1 MPVKTKGG
9 IQTQKISIDFGL
21 GVDEFTDRKLVKEG
35 KLLKAENISFTKAK
49 TIAKRNGF
57 SPLSNLDISGEI
69 IQEPKKICSF
79 REKPVVFSEEKVYNK
94 IDTEYQSNAV
104 AWRDSKNFHFP
115 THVNTDGIMQLP
127 PSGVTQTASSFSLGS
142 AIIDT
147 KNVKCTVVGSRVS
160 FGLDILVEDYEN
172 NEVLHSSKIGGEH
185 DPNRF
190 LVGSV
195 KVIPFKSF
203 GGDPDR
209 FIIFYQEAAWE
220 YDVLKP
226 TIKTSFRVAT
236 VRLNSMT
243 EVSVTEE
250 GDMFNYFSMS
260 PYNVFTKYLGS
271 FGGAVYAYDF
281 DVLYD
286 EENAHIFF
294 VFCAQYNGSDPF
306 TGGRQRMVFFRVEQA
321 VGTTD
326 FLGRYIAFHDW
337 PSPELIL
344 PLPWWDFR
352 SHFKVSLIKKIF
364 TAPEPKLGCAIYN
377 NYDPSGGTN
386 NSPLV
391 QIYEIDSVPPDIPP
405 NQPPSVADNKTI
417 KYGDGLDT
425 ISSDTFPSDYR
436 CTEIKYHEP
445 NITIYGGK
453 EKKHLFLSF
462 MDMEPSYNPPDP
474 DDDPTIFSGPEAY
487 TSYSYID
494 DIDFI
499 AGTAITTDIDIL
511 PFTKIAASPIDFSY
525 GGDDPNVTNDY
536 LLIPVYK
543 KRNLLQYEGDRF
555 GDIYIL
561 SYNVGV
567 GKVSID
573 ASEIEGHCIAKTLS
587 GSAYGSFK
595 DPTMTPEA
603 FLSKGNM
610 IFDSISYASTSEI
623 SASRCIIGLGTNF
636 EAVEMGDSLYTSGGF
651 LKVFNGRSYVEN
663 NFHFPPIV
671 ESIEF
676 GSSFEHGFY
685 DFKKTLANTNGTGE
699 IIFDNVESSEHPS
712 YEFIF
717 CYEWTDENGT
727 LHRSA
732 PSEIIFGRMQE
743 DVEIRGGS
751 SPGDAY
757 IKFKINGFP
766 LTLTEKSN
774 AVLKA
779 YRTLNLTGERS
790 PGTPGEFFLDGVS
803 DVETI
808 STSEIVT
815 TASLT
820 VVHQFNKKDTSIGMN
835 DTIYTSKGEL
845 ANIPPPPAQD
855 IGIHDGRLFALS
867 SENPN
872 RIFYSKPNIQKT
884 SLEFSDE
891 LYLNSMEKGG
901 DIRAIGSIMGKL
913 FMFKEN
919 LIAVSYGSPKNEKG
933 ENGGY
938 SASSTYTH
946 TMGCSN
952 PRSVISTGNG
962 LYFQFGGDLY
972 MIDRSLQVKWV
983 GAPVDDSDDVDI
995 IAAIH
1000 VGDSDE
1006 IRFMSR
1012 EHTLVFNVLFKQ
1024 WSKFTN
1030 RAVSAALVRGVLH
1043 YINIGGELS
1052 EVLYED
1058 KSSYGDSD
1066 VPVLTDI
1073 ETAWINLAGPQGFQ
1087 RLRNILFLGELYQD
1101 TTFDI
1106 QLFYDYNRYPSE
1118 TITVNASD
1126 IASLEVFGGEVT
1138 WGAPTPDGYA
1148 YFGGTNLD
1156 HIFQF
1161 RLKPKIQKCESI
1173 KIKIVEPPRLS
1184 VTKGY
1189 ALNNM
1194 TLEIASKKSAY
1205 KLKESKTI

>member
-1 MPVKTKGG
+1 MPVKTK
-9 IQTQKISIDFGL
+9 KISIDFGL

-79 REKPVVFSEEKVYNK
+79 REKPVIFSEEKVYNK
-94 IDTEYQSNAV
+94 IDSEYQSNAI
-104 AWRDSKNFHFP
+104 AWRDSENFHFP
-115 THVNTDGIMQLP
+115 TRVSTDGIMQLNNDGYNISTP
-127 PSGVTQTASSFSLGS
+127 KDFSLGS

-147 KNVKCTVVGSRVS
+147 HNIKCTAVGSNVS
-160 FGLDILVEDYEN
+160 FGLDILVEDYNN
-172 NEVLHSSKIGGEH
+172 NEVLHSSRIGGTSS
-185 DPNRF
+185 PNSF
-190 LVGSV
+190 IAGSV
-195 KVIPFKSF
+195 RVIPFKSF
-203 GGDPDR
+203 GGEPDR
-209 FIIFYQEAAWE
+209 FLIFYQEAGWE
-220 YDVLKP
+220 YEVSKP
-226 TIKTSFRVAT
+226 TIKTSLRMAT

-243 EVSVTEE
+243 DISVTEE

-260 PYNVFTKYLGS
+260 PYSVFTAGQGS
-271 FGGAVYAYDF
+271 GGGAEYAYDF

-286 EENAHIFF
+286 EENSHVF
-294 VFCAQYNGSDPF
+294 VAFCAGYNDPVL
-306 TGGRQRMVFFRVEQA
+306 GLRQRMVFLRAEQA
-321 VGTTD
+321 AGTTD
-326 FLGRYIAFHDW
+326 FLGRYISFDDW
-337 PSPELIL
+337 PAPDLVL
-344 PLPWWDFR
+344 PISWWSFR
-352 SHFKVSLIKKIF
+352 DHFRISLIKKIA

-377 NYDPSGGTN
+377 NYDPAGGAN
-386 NSPLV
+386 NFPRV
-391 QIYEIDSVPPDIPP
+391 QVFEVESVPPDIPP
-405 NQPPSVADNKTI
+405 TQPPLVNDNMPI
-417 KYGDGLDT
+417 KIGSGLDL
-425 ISSDTFPSDYR
+425 ISNETFPVNYR
-436 CTEIKYHEP
+436 CTDVKYHEP
-445 NITIYGGK
+445 NITIYGGN

-462 MDMEPSYNPPDP
+462 IDMEPPPDP
-474 DDDPTIFSGPEAY
+474 DLDPTIFSGPEAY
-487 TSYSYID
+487 TSYSYITD
-494 DIDFI
+494 MNFSLNTRVI
-499 AGTAITTDIDIL
+499 TDIDIL
-511 PFTKIAASPIDFSY
+511 PFTKIAASPIDAFY
-525 GGDDPNVTNDY
+525 GGDDPDITNDY
-536 LLIPVYK
+536 LIIPMYK
-543 KRNLLQYEGDRF
+543 KKNLIQYTGDRF
-555 GDIYIL
+555 GEIYIA
-561 SYNVGV
+561 SYRVGV
-567 GKVSID
+567 GKVPID
-573 ASEIEGHCIAKTLS
+573 ASEIKGHCIAKMLS
-587 GSAYGSFK
+587 GSAYGSFD
-595 DPTMTPEA
+595 DPSMTPKA
-603 FLSKGNM
+603 FLDEGKM
-610 IFDSISYASTSEI
+610 IFDTISYSSPSEI
-623 SASRCIIGLGTNF
+623 SISRCSAELGADF

-663 NFHFPPIV
+663 NFHFSPII
-671 ESIEF
+671 ESIHF
-676 GSSFEHGFY
+676 GSSFDTGFY
-685 DFKKTLANTNGTGE
+685 GFKKTLANPNGTSE
-699 IIFDNVESSEHPS
+699 MVFDDVAESEHPS

-732 PSEIIFGRMQE
+732 PSEIVFGRME
-743 DVEIRGGS
+743 V
-751 SPGDAY
+751 DAV
-757 IKFKINGFP
+757 IGFTGNHSITFNINGFP
-766 LTLTEKSN
+766 STLTEKRN
-774 AVLKA
+774 ILLKA
-779 YRTLNLTGERS
+779 YRTLNLTGEQA
-790 PGTPGEFFLDGVS
+790 PGTPGEFFLDG
-803 DVETI
+803 
-808 STSEIVT
+808 STKVDNIEGNLILT
-815 TASLT
+815 TDNL
-820 VVHQFNKKDTSIGMN
+820 VVPYLFSKHDTQIGMN

-855 IGIHDGRLFALS
+855 ISVHDGRLFALS

-891 LYLNSMEKGG
+891 LYLNSMEQGG
-901 DIRAIGSIMGKL
+901 DVKAIGSMMGKL

-938 SASSTYTH
+938 SASSNYAH

-952 PRSVISTGNG
+952 SRSVISTGNG

-972 MIDRSLQVKWV
+972 MIDRSLQIQWV
-983 GAPVDDSDDVDI
+983 GAPVDDSDDIDI

-1006 IRFMSR
+1006 IRFMSE

-1030 RAVSAALVRGVLH
+1030 KAVSAALVKGVLH
-1043 YINIGGELS
+1043 YINVGGELS
-1052 EVLYED
+1052 EVLYEN

-1066 VPVLTDI
+1066 IPVLTDI

-1101 TTFDI
+1101 TTFDL

-1118 TITVNASD
+1118 TITINASD

-1184 VTKGY
+1184 ITKGY

-1205 KLKESKTI
+1205 KLKESKTV

>member
-1 MPVKTKGG
+1 MPVKTK
-9 IQTQKISIDFGL
+9 KISIDFGL

-79 REKPVVFSEEKVYNK
+79 REKPVIFSDEKVYNK

-115 THVNTDGIMQLP
+115 THVDTDGIMQLNDEDY
-127 PSGVTQTASSFSLGS
+127 SQANTKDFVFGS
-142 AIIDT
+142 AVLDEH
-147 KNVKCTVVGSRVS
+147 NVKCTVVGSHTVV
-160 FGLDILVEDYEN
+160 GLKILVEDYSK
-172 NEVLHSSKIGGEH
+172 NEVLHESIIGGSAS
-185 DPNRF
+185 DDVF
-190 LVGSV
+190 FSSSV
-195 KVIPFKSF
+195 RVIPFKSF
-203 GGDPDR
+203 GGEPDR
-209 FIIFYQEAAWE
+209 FMIFYQELGWE
-220 YDVLKP
+220 YDALKP
-226 TIKTSFRVAT
+226 TVLSSFRLAT

-250 GDMFNYFSMS
+250 GDMFNFFSLVQYPEFTNYLSAPSLNPTRYF
-260 PYNVFTKYLGS
+260 
-271 FGGAVYAYDF
+271 YDF
-281 DVLYD
+281 DVIY
-286 EENAHIFF
+286 EEETSKIFF
-294 VFCAQYNGSDPF
+294 VFCAEYDLPAPA
-306 TGGRQRMVFFRVEQA
+306 TRRIQRIVFFRAEQA
-321 VGTTD
+321 FGTTM
-326 FLGRYIAFHDW
+326 FLGRYLGYQEWYAPTPD
-337 PSPELIL
+337 PTEG
-344 PLPWWDFR
+344 WWESEKHFR
-352 SHFKVSLIKKIF
+352 VSLTKKIAA
-364 TAPEPKLGCAIYN
+364 APEPKLACAAYI
-377 NYDPSGGTN
+377 
-386 NSPLV
+386 LA
-391 QIYEIDSVPPDIPP
+391 EVPPLSIGQEFRIQGFDITSTPP
-405 NQPPSVADNKTI
+405 PLPPVGPGQFSNYTLKR
-417 KYGDGLDT
+417 GDPLFPDLIT
-425 ISSDTFPSDYR
+425 SETFPRTYR
-436 CTEIKYHEP
+436 CMEIKYHEP
-445 NITIYGGK
+445 DLVSYGGS

-462 MDMEPSYNPPDP
+462 AQPDINIILQNPA
-474 DDDPTIFSGPEAY
+474 INSGRRGY
-487 TSYSYID
+487 TSYSYIFALD
-494 DIDFI
+494 LANTPTPIV
-499 AGTAITTDIDIL
+499 GMKDIDIL
-511 PFTKIAASPIDFSY
+511 PFAKIAASPVNFNY
-525 GGDDPNVTNDY
+525 GGDAPNVSNNY
-536 LLIPVYK
+536 LVLPIYK
-543 KRNLLQYEGDRF
+543 KRNLIQYAGDRF
-555 GDIYIL
+555 GDVYL
-561 SYNVGV
+561 MSYNVGI
-567 GKVSID
+567 GKEAIPSSQIK
-573 ASEIEGHCIAKTLS
+573 GHCIAKTLS
-587 GSAYGSFK
+587 GSAYGSLQ
-595 DPTMTPEA
+595 DPAMSPDA
-603 FLSKGNM
+603 FLDEDNI
-610 IFDSISYASTSEI
+610 IFDTISYSSIDEI
-623 SASRCIIGLGTNF
+623 SVSRCNIELGADF
-636 EAVEMGDSLYTSGGF
+636 EAVEVGNSLYTSGGF

-663 NFHFPPIV
+663 NFHFPPII

-676 GSSFEHGFY
+676 SSNLPEGFFG
-685 DFKKTLANTNGTGE
+685 FKKTIANSNGTNE
-699 IIFDNVESSEHPS
+699 TVFDDLEESDHAA
-712 YEFIF
+712 YQFVF

-727 LHRSA
+727 IHRSA
-732 PSEIIFGRMQE
+732 PSEVVFGRLKDE
-743 DVEIRGGS
+743 EEITVTERVTFNIDS
-751 SPGDAY
+751 YPA
-757 IKFKINGFP
+757 
-766 LTLTEKSN
+766 TMTEKN
-774 AVLKA
+774 NVLLKG
-779 YRTLNLTGERS
+779 YRTLNLTGEQA
-790 PGTPGEFFLDGVS
+790 PGTPGEFFYDGSTKISGLEDAGFSIQTENLMIPYAFRRS
-803 DVETI
+803 D
-808 STSEIVT
+808 S
-815 TASLT
+815 A
-820 VVHQFNKKDTSIGMN
+820 IGMN
-835 DTIYTSKGEL
+835 DTLYTSKGEL
-845 ANIPPPPAQD
+845 ANIPPPPVQD

-872 RIFYSKPNIQKT
+872 RIFYSKPSIQRT

-891 LYLNSMEKGG
+891 LYLNSMEQGG
-901 DIRAIGSIMGKL
+901 DVKAIGSIMGKL

-983 GAPVDDSDDVDI
+983 GAPVDDSDDIDI